1 VRLKHCAQPHRS
13 SLMHDAEAFFPI
25 SDWSQGYGAR
35 GYGVVAAT
43 VLTVFD
49 AAPSTRAGPYA
60 SGGFSAGPFLSCAP
74 SFYEDSSGNCIE
86 DLISTRTATLVSA
99 AMALARTRSATA
111 VHAPAMGSVSVVFTV
126 WIFG

>member
-1 VRLKHCAQPHRS
+1 
-13 SLMHDAEAFFPI
+13 
-25 SDWSQGYGAR
+25 
-35 GYGVVAAT
+35 VVAAT

-99 AMALARTRSATA
+99 AMALA
-111 VHAPAMGSVSVVFTV
+111 HARAAPQRFMFQPWGVCQWFLPSGYS
-126 WIFG
+126 GDPGGD

>member
-1 VRLKHCAQPHRS
+1 
-13 SLMHDAEAFFPI
+13 M
-25 SDWSQGYGAR
+25 
-35 GYGVVAAT
+35 VAAT

-99 AMALARTRSATA
+99 AMALARTRGATA
-111 VHAPAMGSVSVVFTV
+111 VHVPAMGSCVSGFYRLDIRVIRAAISQGEGPRGSPVSV
-126 WIFG
+126 